1 MTGLSLITAPAIE
14 PLTLQE
20 AKAHLRVTASDD
32 DSLILALITAVRQS
46 LEGRF
51 GELQRALITQTW
63 DWFLDCFPASS
74 ARPLDVPMPPLQS
87 VTSITYTDTDGA
99 SQTWS
104 AAKYTVDARSL
115 IGRVMPAYNET
126 YPETRDVMNAVT
138 VRFVAGFGATAA
150 DVPAPIR
157 HAMLLQIAH
166 LYDNRDT
173 HMIGGS
179 VEQLPAVRNLLAP
192 YWIATF

>member
-20 AKAHLRVTASDD
+20 AKSHLRVTASDD

-63 DWFLDCFPASS
+63 DWYYDVDSPIPPA
-74 ARPLDVPMPPLQS
+74 ALIIPLPPLQS
-87 VTSITYTDTDGA
+87 VTSIKYIDVDGVL
-99 SQTWS
+99 QTWD
-104 AAKYTVDARSL
+104 AAKYTVDATSL
-115 IGRVMPAYNET
+115 RGRVTPAWGESW
-126 YPETRDVMNAVT
+126 PEARCTINAII